1 MENKKSFIL
10 HLDSLDIL
18 DEITDEQA
26 GQLFKAIKAF
36 HNDNE
41 VTLDPLVKMVFIPFK
56 NQFLRDNEKW
66 IGTKE
71 KRALAG
77 SLGGKQ
83 KVANANK
90 IKQTPPVSENVSVSD
105 KEKENVNEKE
115 NENGNDTLQPSL
127 FSFDQFWD
135 LYNKKTGLTKCESIW
150 EELTQADKAFIK
162 ERLPAYIKATEDEVY
177 FRKDPATWLSGKH
190 WLDEH
195 IPIAK
200 QTQYKSAMVK
210 LAETGSYE

>member
-36 HNDNE
+36 HKENE
-41 VTLDPLVKMVFIPFK
+41 VTLDPLVRMVFIPFK

-66 IGTKE
+66 IDTKG

-83 KVANANK
+83 KIANATKNK
-90 IKQTPPVSENVSVSD
+90 QMTPVSDNVNDSVNVSIND
-105 KEKENVNEKE
+105 NEKENVKE
-115 NENGNDTLQPSL
+115 NESESGNDILQPSSS
-127 FSFDQFWD
+127 FSFKQFWE
-135 LYNKKTGLTKCESIW
+135 LYNKKTGLTKCEQAW
-150 EELTQADKAFIK
+150 EELTEADTALIK
-162 ERLPAYIKATEDEVY
+162 ERLPAYIKATESEIT
-177 FRKDPATWLSGKH
+177 FRKDPYTWLTGKH

-195 IPIAK
+195 IPQGK
-200 QTQYKSAMVK
+200 KSAFD
-210 LAETGSYE
+210 LI